1 METITKIRR
10 LRLVKGQS
18 ISAIARDL
26 NLSRNTVKKYL
37 NTTDLPSYQRQR
49 QPRPQL
55 GQWQQRLSDWLT
67 ADHHLP
73 KRQRR
78 TARRLFECL
87 QAEGYTGA
95 YDSVQRFVRDWKNSD
110 GPRPQQAFV
119 PLAFAPGDACQFDW
133 SLEHVVLGGVSQAIK
148 LAHFRL
154 AYSRQMFLVAYP
166 RETREMVLD
175 AHVRAFDFFGGVP
188 QRMVYD
194 NLKTVVDS
202 VLSGKARQFNR
213 HFLAL
218 ANHYLFEPV
227 ACTPAAGW
235 EKGQV
240 ENQVGNVREWLF
252 TPTPRFADLA
262 ALNAWLA
269 ERCRVLAAR
278 PHPSGEG
285 TIGDWFGREQPQL
298 QPVQQPFDGYT
309 EQLQRVSSTCL
320 VSIDRNRYSVPA
332 EHAGQVVAVR
342 VRADS
347 LSVVVNGKEVAHH
360 ARCFGRNQL
369 CCQLWHYVP
378 LLAHK
383 PGALR
388 DGVPFTPEQLP
399 PAFARLHAQ
408 VIKQPQGDRQLAEL
422 LLAARPHG
430 VDALEVACELA
441 AEQGSLS
448 VAVALNALHRLTAPP
463 RPEQLAIDQ
472 LALVVEPA
480 ANCARYDSL
489 RQVHHG

>member
-332 EHAGQVVAVR
+332 EHADR
-342 VRADS
+342 K
-347 LSVVVNGKEVAHH
+347 SVV
-360 ARCFGRNQL
+360 
-369 CCQLWHYVP
+369 
-378 LLAHK
+378 
-383 PGALR
+383 
-388 DGVPFTPEQLP
+388 
-399 PAFARLHAQ
+399 
-408 VIKQPQGDRQLAEL
+408 
-422 LLAARPHG
+422 
-430 VDALEVACELA
+430 
-441 AEQGSLS
+441 
-448 VAVALNALHRLTAPP
+448 
-463 RPEQLAIDQ
+463 
-472 LALVVEPA
+472 
-480 ANCARYDSL
+480 
-489 RQVHHG
+489 

>member
-227 ACTPAAGW
+227 SCTPAAGR

-240 ENQVGNVREWLF
+240 SVKTE
-252 TPTPRFADLA
+252 PPLA
-262 ALNAWLA
+262 AILH
-269 ERCRVLAAR
+269 AAR
-278 PHPSGEG
+278 PP
-285 TIGDWFGREQPQL
+285 
-298 QPVQQPFDGYT
+298 
-309 EQLQRVSSTCL
+309 C
-320 VSIDRNRYSVPA
+320 A
-332 EHAGQVVAVR
+332 
-342 VRADS
+342 RAMAATTA
-347 LSVVVNGKEVAHH
+347 NP
-360 ARCFGRNQL
+360 R
-369 CCQLWHYVP
+369 P
-378 LLAHK
+378 
-383 PGALR
+383 
-388 DGVPFTPEQLP
+388 LP
-399 PAFARLHAQ
+399 PER
-408 VIKQPQGDRQLAEL
+408 
-422 LLAARPHG
+422 
-430 VDALEVACELA
+430 
-441 AEQGSLS
+441 
-448 VAVALNALHRLTAPP
+448 AP
-463 RPEQLAIDQ
+463 
-472 LALVVEPA
+472 
-480 ANCARYDSL
+480 CAR
-489 RQVHHG
+489 RNAVNK